1 MIRYVFVAQENG
13 CFGGSLD
20 FYRVYFGD
28 GVKNA
33 RIIDYLSH
41 VHVTREGKGMIQGA
55 RVILNPNNSTG
66 RGKGQFGL
74 LRFCEPSCQ
83 PWVGC

>member
-28 GVKNA
+28 GVKYA
-33 RIIDYLSH
+33 RIIDYLSIKR
-41 VHVTREGKGMIQGA
+41 TYNKRKKEN
-55 RVILNPNNSTG
+55 NPGS
-66 RGKGQFGL
+66 KSDF
-74 LRFCEPSCQ
+74 ESK
-83 PWVGC
+83 

>member
-20 FYRVYFGD
+20 FYRVYFGG
-28 GVKNA
+28 GVKYA
-33 RIIDYLSH
+33 RIIDYLAN
-41 VHVTREGKGMIQGA
+41 VTREGKGMIQGA
-55 RVILNPNNSTG
+55 RVILNLNNSAG
-66 RGKGQFGL
+66 RGNGKFGL
-74 LRFCEPSCQ
+74 FRFCEPSCQ